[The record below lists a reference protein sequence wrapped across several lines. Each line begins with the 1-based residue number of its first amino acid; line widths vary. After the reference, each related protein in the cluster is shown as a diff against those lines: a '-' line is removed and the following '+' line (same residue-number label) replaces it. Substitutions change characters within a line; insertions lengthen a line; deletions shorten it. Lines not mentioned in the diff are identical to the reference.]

1 MSEDARAAALQV
13 IDNTV
18 FSLMPLQDGV
28 TDLLAND
35 EYYVTLR
42 TVVQLRRSRDDAVL
56 HVDGMCMAG
65 QKAILAMRR

>member
-1 MSEDARAAALQV
+1 MSEEARAAALQA
-13 IDNTV
+13 IDNSV
-18 FSLMPLQDGV
+18 YGLMQLQGGM